1 MAIARHILPRL
12 VPVIVLLALWQI
24 FGWLGWSNT
33 DLVPSPTEVASAIGE
48 MTSSGQLFDDALASL
63 RRVFVGFTAAIIIG
77 CIIGGLTAGN
87 SNWSSWLDSPLEL
100 LRPIP
105 PIAWIPLAIIW
116 FGIGEMPAYFIVFL
130 GAFFPVFVNVV
141 AGIRSTEQQHINAAL
156 CLGANRWLILC
167 DVILPSALPSIMTGL
182 RVAFGVG
189 WICVITAELV
199 GAQSGLGYM
208 IQLNRLLLRTDKVV
222 AGMVVIGFLGFTFNQ
237 LLVFAERKLVR
248 WRLQPAKL

>member
-1 MAIARHILPRL
+1 
-12 VPVIVLLALWQI
+12 
-24 FGWLGWSNT
+24 
-33 DLVPSPTEVASAIGE
+33 
-48 MTSSGQLFDDALASL
+48 
-63 RRVFVGFTAAIIIG
+63 
-77 CIIGGLTAGN
+77 
-87 SNWSSWLDSPLEL
+87 
-100 LRPIP
+100 
-105 PIAWIPLAIIW
+105 
-116 FGIGEMPAYFIVFL
+116 
-130 GAFFPVFVNVV
+130 
-141 AGIRSTEQQHINAAL
+141 
-156 CLGANRWLILC
+156 
-167 DVILPSALPSIMTGL
+167 MTGL